1 MKILFTRIALFIFL
15 VSCFGSFATAQNPS
29 SGNDFFSNDEPDRV
43 YDQWDIY
50 TSHVETVQI
59 EHISGNEFVI
69 LTTGGFYFYSVNGQV
84 TRYSRTDGK
93 YDIQATSMVLDR
105 SNNRVWFGYAD
116 GTLSMFNLETFQFRH
131 FDDIRRNDRFVS
143 NRVNDVV
150 LHAGIL
156 YVATDFGLV
165 KFNPQQFFV
174 IDTYTRFGRIAS
186 ASPVKSVFVNDGKIT
201 LGTDFGLATGMMSD
215 DLKVPDNWDVFDA
228 SNGFVSQTVD
238 VAAHSENRLY
248 ASVSGQG
255 YYFDGTSW
263 QTNTQL
269 NGITSR
275 FRPISTT
282 EWHLTTSSHFL
293 KFNPQANTMIS
304 TVTPAGGVHLMDA
317 VSTGGHI
324 VFGTKMNGIGL
335 VQGNPVGSVSP
346 EYFVPAGP
354 LLNLFENLTVTS
366 RGELI
371 VGTSSTPGQFDIGIY
386 DTGFSI
392 VDREGNWSNYY
403 RSTSSFL
410 NQTGLNS
417 FFNVA
422 SVKDQYFIGSWGG
435 GIVQFDRAT
444 GEFRHYNYENSG
456 LAGISLDPNYYVAT
470 GLAADR
476 NNENY
481 VWAVSWSNTTNPL
494 GRMDLRTK
502 EWELFPFV
510 SLAGAGSLYRDVFV
524 DTHGQKWIPLLT
536 NTTVGRG
543 LLVLRNPAGGSG
555 EAIRLTSNQDLGAL
569 PNEKINAI
577 IQDRRGEVWVG
588 TDRGIG
594 RFLFPDRVINGTTLE
609 RRSQPLINEDTTAF
623 DRVLLRDVRVTSMVV
638 DANNQKWIGSEGDGI
653 YLIEESGR
661 RVIRHFTMNNSPL
674 PSNTI
679 KSLAI
684 DTERGVLYI
693 STSNALVRYSTLERE
708 AVGNMSS
715 LRIFP
720 NPYSYAR
727 HDGEWITIEDLADD
741 ATVHVLTVDGR
752 LVRRFQSRGGRIAW
766 DALDDAGKKVSTGVY
781 FIVATGNTNDQVA
794 RGRVVIVR

>member
-1 MKILFTRIALFIFL
+1 MKILRTRLVLFVILMGSLASIA
-15 VSCFGSFATAQNPS
+15 VAQNTS
-29 SGNDFFSNDEPDRV
+29 AGNDFFRTDEPDRV
-43 YDQWDIY
+43 YDQWDIF
-50 TSHVETVQI
+50 TSHVQTVKI
-59 EHISGNEFVI
+59 EHISGSEFVV

-84 TRYSRTDGK
+84 TRYSRADGK

-105 SNNRVWFGYAD
+105 PNNRVWFGYAD
-116 GTLSMFNLETFQFRH
+116 GTLSMFNLENYQFRH

-143 NRVNDVV
+143 NRVNNLA
-150 LHAGIL
+150 LHDGIL
-156 YVATDFGLV
+156 FVATDFGLV
-165 KFNPQQFFV
+165 EFNPQQYFV

-186 ASPVKSVFVNDGKIT
+186 ATPVRSVFVQDGKIT
-201 LGTDFGLATGMMSD
+201 LGTDFGLATGSMTL
-215 DLKVPDNWDVFDA
+215 DLKVPDNWEVYDN
-228 SNGFVSQTVD
+228 SNGFFSQAVD
-238 VAAHSENRLY
+238 IAAHSGARLF
-248 ASVSGQG
+248 ASVGGQS
-255 YYFDGTSW
+255 YFFDGDSW
-263 QTNTQL
+263 QPNNPL
-269 NGITSR
+269 NGITG
-275 FRPISTT
+275 FVRPVSPT
-282 EWHLTTSSHFL
+282 EWHLTTQSMFVKL
-293 KFNPQANTMIS
+293 NPQTNSVIS
-304 TVTPAGGVHLMDA
+304 IMAPSDGVALVDV
-317 VSTGGHI
+317 VSTGS
-324 VFGTKMNGIGL
+324 VTLFGTRTNGIGL
-335 VQGNPVGSVSP
+335 VQGAATGSVSP
-346 EYFVPAGP
+346 EYFIPSGP
-354 LLNLFENLTVTS
+354 LLNLFEKLAVS
-366 RGELI
+366 ARGELI
-371 VGTSSTPGQFDIGIY
+371 VGTSTTPGQFDTGIY

-392 VDREGNWSNYY
+392 VDRDGNWSNYY
-403 RSTSSFL
+403 RSTSAFL

-422 SVKDQYFIGSWGG
+422 AVKDQYFVGSWGS
-435 GIVQFDRAT
+435 GIVQFDRGT
-444 GEFRHYNYENSG
+444 GEFRHYNYENSR
-456 LAGISLDPNYYVAT
+456 LAGISLDLNYYVAT

-476 NNENY
+476 SHENY
-481 VWAVSWSNTTNPL
+481 LWAVSWSNTTNPL
-494 GRMDLRTK
+494 GRLDLRTK

-510 SLAGAGSLYRDVFV
+510 TLAGAGSLYRDVFV

-536 NTTVGRG
+536 NTMAGRG
-543 LLVLRNPAGGSG
+543 LLVLRNPSGGSG

-569 PNEKINAI
+569 PNEKINTI

-594 RFLFPDRVINGTTLE
+594 RFLFPDRVISGTTLE
-609 RRSQPLINEDTTAF
+609 RRAQPLINEDTTAF

-674 PSNTI
+674 PSNSI

-720 NPYSYAR
+720 NPYSYSR
-727 HDGEWITIEDLADD
+727 HDGDWITIEDLADD
-741 ATVHVLTVDGR
+741 ATVHVMTVDGR

-766 DALDDAGKKVSTGVY
+766 DALDDAGQKVSTGVY
-781 FIVATGNTNDQVA
+781 FIVVTGNTNDQVA